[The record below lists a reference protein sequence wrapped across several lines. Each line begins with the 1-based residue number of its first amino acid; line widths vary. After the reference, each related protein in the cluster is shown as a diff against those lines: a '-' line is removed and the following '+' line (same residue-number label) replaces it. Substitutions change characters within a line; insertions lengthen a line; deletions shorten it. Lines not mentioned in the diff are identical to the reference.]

1 MKNDCESSQSC
12 FLAFCC
18 TLNAF
23 QIEIFI
29 ITITIISIGV
39 AYTIISYTGIMT
51 EIPIEIAKT
60 KDEANSKLSVDNSR
74 EKSDYIGDRS
84 SITDN
89 FYTFCQIYIK
99 ASLLSIIVLK
109 AFYLLISNFLVF
121 GSQIDEDSELLS
133 FYFFLIVEFFT
144 LIFMFFLLYIP
155 GFILDFYKKYI
166 ILFIG
171 FIILTLFNYQIY
183 FNKLVSIYKSLLPV
197 TIICLLDVLI
207 TLFLLVYSNSL
218 FFRKV
223 NRDDQIKEEH
233 LSKYVLDNYTN
244 NLDKDMN
251 EAEIYRETTR
261 VYDLYKIIEIIKKI
275 RVARK

>member
-12 FLAFCC
+12 FFAFCC

-29 ITITIISIGV
+29 ITIIVLSLSV
-39 AYTIISYTGIMT
+39 AYTIISYTTIIID
-51 EIPIEIAKT
+51 IPKEIAKT
-60 KDEANSKLSVDNSR
+60 KDEANSKLSIDNDK

-84 SITDN
+84 NFTDKLYI
-89 FYTFCQIYIK
+89 FSQIYIK
-99 ASLLSIIVLK
+99 TLLVSLIILK
-109 AFYLLISNFLVF
+109 SFFLLISNFLVF
-121 GSQIDEDSELLS
+121 SKGIDEDSELLN
-133 FYFFLIVEFFT
+133 FYFILIIEFFS
-144 LIFMFFLLYIP
+144 LIFMFFMFYIP
-155 GFILDFYKKYI
+155 GFAFDFYKKYL
-166 ILFIG
+166 ILFGG
-171 FIILTLFNYQIY
+171 FTILTVFNYSMYSTKI
-183 FNKLVSIYKSLLPV
+183 VSIYKSLFLISISYFTGV
-197 TIICLLDVLI
+197 FVII
-207 TLFLLVYSNSL
+207 FLLIYSNSL

-261 VYDLYKIIEIIKKI
+261 VYDLYKIVEIMKKI
-275 RVARK
+275 RLARK